1 MASRN
6 PDVDNPLPAEL
17 PIFPLSGLL
26 LLPGGRVPLQILE
39 PRYLALIEDAL
50 GAGRLL
56 GVVQPIKPARDP
68 IPDGVAL
75 YPVGCAGRI
84 VSFAEADDGRY
95 FVILAGVSRFRLKTE
110 LPGRRGYR
118 RIAPD
123 WVPFACDREDG
134 PEPEIDRPRLVKAA
148 RAFFAARG
156 LAAED
161 KSLDEL
167 NGPALVTWLAM
178 ACPFAPGEKQA
189 LLEAACHS
197 ERAETLAATLEL
209 AAHEYGGGRDPA
221 PTARH

>member
-6 PDVDNPLPAEL
+6 PDVDTPLPAEL
-17 PIFPLSGLL
+17 PVFPLSGVL
-26 LLPGGRVPLQILE
+26 LLPGGRVPLQIFE

-50 GAGRLL
+50 GAGRML
-56 GVVQPIKPARDP
+56 GMVQPVKPARDP
-68 IPDGVAL
+68 VPDGVAL

-84 VSFAEADDGRY
+84 VSFAESDDGRY
-95 FVILAGVSRFRLKTE
+95 FVILAGVSRFRIRAE
-110 LPGRRGYR
+110 LPGKRGYR

-123 WVPFACDREDG
+123 WAPFACDREDG

-156 LAAED
+156 FAAED

-178 ACPFAPGEKQA
+178 ACPFGASEKQA
-189 LLEAACHS
+189 LLECACHA

-209 AAHEYGGGRDPA
+209 AAHEAGGGRPG
-221 PTARH
+221 PGLRH